1 MSEQI
6 ENILSSLPDRPG
18 IYQFFDK
25 EGLLLYIGK
34 AKSLRKRVSSY
45 FHKERHESGKT
56 AVLVRKIADIKTLV
70 VNTEMD
76 ALLLENSLIKK
87 HQPRYNVNLKDDK
100 TYPWICIKNE
110 RFPRIFSTRKMI
122 RDGSEYFGPY
132 TPVRMIN
139 TLLELISK
147 VHKLRN
153 CNYTLSEE
161 NIEKK
166 KFKVCL
172 EFHMGNCKGPCAGLQ
187 SQESYDESIRE
198 IRLILKGNINLVI
211 QHLKDL
217 MADYSEKFDFENA
230 HQIKEKIELL
240 EKFKSKSVVVNPSIH
255 NTDVFSI
262 VMEEDTAFVNYL
274 RIMNGS
280 IIQGH
285 TIELKRKLDESPQE
299 LLEIAI
305 ADMRTRFHSDST
317 EIIVPFEMDVEM
329 ENVNFTIPKIGD
341 KKHLLSLSESNVKN
355 YLRERNLQLEKQN
368 PENRTLRLLEQ
379 IKKDLRL
386 TELPRRI
393 ECFDNSNIQGDYP
406 VAAMSVFING
416 KPAKKEYRYFNI
428 KTVEGPDDFASMEE
442 VIFRR
447 YKRMLDE
454 ALPLPQLIVIDGG
467 KGQLSAAMNSLE
479 KLGIRGK
486 MAVIGIAKRL
496 EEIYFPGDSVPL
508 YIDKKSETLRI
519 IQQLRDEVHRFGI
532 THHRNRRSKG
542 VVKTE
547 LSEINGIGQATAT
560 ELLRHFKSVKQIKEA
575 NLEALEKVVGKYRAL
590 KVFEYFNPGDNSL
603 DKISGKEDQLS

>member
-1 MSEQI
+1 MSDQI
-6 ENILSSLPDRPG
+6 DHILSSLPDSPG

-25 EGLLLYIGK
+25 EGMLLYIGK

-45 FHKERHESGKT
+45 FHKDRYESGKT

-110 RFPRIFSTRKMI
+110 RFPRVFSTRKVI

-139 TLLELISK
+139 TLLDLIAQL
-147 VHKLRN
+147 HKLRN
-153 CNYTLSEE
+153 CNYVLSKE

-172 EFHMGNCKGPCAGLQ
+172 EYHMGNCKGPCAGLQ
-187 SQESYDESIRE
+187 DQEDYDESIRQ
-198 IRLILKGNINLVI
+198 IRHILKGNINMVI

-217 MADYSEKFDFENA
+217 MLGFSESFDFENA
-230 HQIKEKIELL
+230 QITKEKIELL

-255 NTDVFSI
+255 NTDVYSI
-262 VMEEDTAFVNYL
+262 IMEDDTAYVNFL
-274 RIMNGS
+274 RIMSGS

-285 TIELKRKLDESPQE
+285 TIELKRKLDETAEE

-305 ADMRTRFHSDST
+305 ADFRTRFQSDST
-317 EIIVPFEMDVEM
+317 EIIVPFELEM
-329 ENVNFTIPKIGD
+329 EIETVSFTIPKIGD
-341 KKHLLSLSESNVKN
+341 KKHLLTLSESNVKN
-355 YLRERNLQLEKQN
+355 YLREKNLQLEKQN
-368 PENRTLRLLEQ
+368 PENRTLRTLEQ
-379 IKKDLRL
+379 LKKDLRL

-393 ECFDNSNIQGDYP
+393 ECFDNSNIQGDYA
-406 VAAMSVFING
+406 VAAMSVFVNA
-416 KPAKKEYRYFNI
+416 KPAKKEYRHYNI

-442 VIFRR
+442 VIYRR
-447 YKRMLDE
+447 YKRMIEE

-479 KLGIRGK
+479 KLGLRGK
-486 MAVIGIAKRL
+486 MAIIGIAKKL

-508 YIDKKSETLRI
+508 YIDKKSESLRI

-547 LSEINGIGQATAT
+547 LSQIKGIGETT
-560 ELLRHFKSVKQIKEA
+560 SSDLLRHFKSVKQIREA
-575 NLEALEKVVGKYRAL
+575 TVEELTEVIGKSKAEKV
-590 KVFEYFNPGDNSL
+590 FQYFNPSGMDNSV
-603 DKISGKEDQLS
+603 GE

>member
-6 ENILSSLPDRPG
+6 DHILSSLPDRPG

-25 EGLLLYIGK
+25 DGSLLYIGK
-34 AKSLRKRVSSY
+34 AKSLKKRVSSY

-56 AVLVRKIADIKTLV
+56 AVLVKKIADIKTLV

-110 RFPRIFSTRKMI
+110 RFPRVFSTCRMI

-132 TPVRMIN
+132 TPVRMIH
-139 TLLELISK
+139 TLLELISA

-153 CNYTLSEE
+153 CNYNLSEE
-161 NIEKK
+161 NISKN

-172 EFHMGNCKGPCAGLQ
+172 EYHMGNCKGPCAGLQ
-187 SQESYDESIRE
+187 TQSDYDESIKQ
-198 IRLILKGNINLVI
+198 IRHILKGNINIVI

-217 MADYSEKFDFENA
+217 MLTYSENVDYENA
-230 HQIKEKIELL
+230 HLTKEKIELL

-255 NTDVFSI
+255 NTDVYSI
-262 VMEEDTAFVNYL
+262 ITEDDTAYVNFL
-274 RIMNGS
+274 RIMSGS

-285 TIELKRKLDESPQE
+285 TIELKRKLDETPEE

-305 ADMRTRFHSDST
+305 GDLRTRFQSDST
-317 EIIVPFEMDVEM
+317 EIIVPFEMEM
-329 ENVNFTIPKIGD
+329 ELENTSFTVPKIGD
-341 KKHLLSLSESNVKN
+341 KKHLLALSESNVKN
-355 YLRERNLQLEKQN
+355 YLREKNLQLEKQN
-368 PENRTLRLLEQ
+368 PENRTLRVLEQ
-379 IKKDLRL
+379 LKKDLRL

-393 ECFDNSNIQGDYP
+393 ECFDNSNIQGDFP
-406 VAAMSVFING
+406 VAAMSVFINA
-416 KPAKKEYRYFNI
+416 KPAKKEYRHFNI

-447 YKRMLDE
+447 YKRMIDE

-467 KGQLSAAMNSLE
+467 KGQLSAAITSLD
-479 KLGIRGK
+479 KLGLRGK
-486 MAVIGIAKRL
+486 MAIIGIAKRL
-496 EEIYFPGDSVPL
+496 EEIYFPGDSAPL
-508 YIDKKSETLRI
+508 YIDKKSESLRI
-519 IQQLRDEVHRFGI
+519 IQHLRDEVHRFGI
-532 THHRNRRSKG
+532 THHRKRRNKAT
-542 VVKTE
+542 VKTE
-547 LSEINGIGQATAT
+547 LSSIPGIGDATSAD
-560 ELLRHFKSVKQIKEA
+560 LLRQFKSVKQIKEA
-575 NLEALEKVVGKYRAL
+575 TFEELENAVGKSKAI
-590 KVFEYFNPGDNSL
+590 KVFEYFKS
-603 DKISGKEDQLS
+603 KK

>member
-6 ENILSSLPDRPG
+6 NQILSTLPDRPG
-18 IYQFFDK
+18 IYQFYDK
-25 EGLLLYIGK
+25 DGGLLYIGK
-34 AKSLRKRVSSY
+34 AKSLKKRVSSY

-110 RFPRIFSTRKMI
+110 RFPRVFSTRKMI

-139 TLLELISK
+139 TLLDLISHL
-147 VHKLRN
+147 HKLRN
-153 CNYTLSEE
+153 CNYVLSEE
-161 NIEKK
+161 NIDKK

-172 EFHMGNCKGPCAGLQ
+172 EYHMGNCKGPCAGLQ
-187 SQESYDESIRE
+187 EQDDYDESIRH
-198 IRLILKGNINLVI
+198 IRHILKGNINLVI

-217 MADYSEKFDFENA
+217 MTLFSDNFDYENA
-230 HQIKEKIELL
+230 QITKVKIELL

-262 VMEEDTAFVNYL
+262 IMEEDTGYVNFL
-274 RIMNGS
+274 KIMNGS

-285 TIELKRKLDESPQE
+285 TIELKRKLDESPEE

-305 ADMRTRFHSDST
+305 ADLRSRFHSDAP
-317 EIIVPFEMDVEM
+317 EIIVPIEMEIEM
-329 ENVNFTIPKIGD
+329 ENVKFHVPKIGD
-341 KKHLLSLSESNVKN
+341 KKHLLTLSESNVKN
-355 YLRERNLQLEKQN
+355 YLREKNLQLEKQN
-368 PENRTLRLLEQ
+368 PENRTLRVLEQ
-379 IKKDLRL
+379 MQKDLRL

-406 VAAMSVFING
+406 VAAMSAFINT
-416 KPAKKEYRYFNI
+416 KPAKKEYRHFNI

-447 YKRMLDE
+447 YKRMIDE

-467 KGQLSAAMNSLE
+467 KGQLSAALNSLD
-479 KLGIRGK
+479 KLGLRGK
-486 MAVIGIAKRL
+486 MAIIGVAKRL
-496 EEIYFPGDSVPL
+496 EEIYFPGDSAPL

-532 THHRNRRSKG
+532 THHRKRRSKG

-547 LSEINGIGQATAT
+547 LSSIDGIGESTSAD
-560 ELLRHFKSVKQIKEA
+560 LLRHFKSVKQIKEA
-575 NLEALEKVVGKYRAL
+575 KQEELEKVIGKSKGS
-590 KVFEYFNPGDNSL
+590 KVFNYFNAKANPDSEN
-603 DKISGKEDQLS
+603 

>member
-6 ENILSSLPDRPG
+6 DHILSSLPDRPG

-25 EGLLLYIGK
+25 DGSLLYIGK
-34 AKSLRKRVSSY
+34 AKSLKKRVSSY

-56 AVLVRKIADIKTLV
+56 AVLVKKIADIKTLV

-110 RFPRIFSTRKMI
+110 RFPRVFSTRRMI

-132 TPVRMIN
+132 TPVRMIH
-139 TLLELISK
+139 TLLELISA

-153 CNYTLSEE
+153 CNYNLSEE
-161 NIEKK
+161 NISKN

-172 EFHMGNCKGPCAGLQ
+172 EYHMGNCKGPCAGLQ
-187 SQESYDESIRE
+187 TQSDYDESIKQ
-198 IRLILKGNINLVI
+198 IRHILKGNINIVI

-217 MADYSEKFDFENA
+217 MLTYSENVDYENA
-230 HQIKEKIELL
+230 HLTKEKIELL

-255 NTDVFSI
+255 NTDVYSI
-262 VMEEDTAFVNYL
+262 ITEDDTAYVNFL
-274 RIMNGS
+274 RIMSGS

-285 TIELKRKLDESPQE
+285 TIELKRKLDETPEE

-305 ADMRTRFHSDST
+305 GDLRTRFQSDST
-317 EIIVPFEMDVEM
+317 EIIVPFEMEM
-329 ENVNFTIPKIGD
+329 ELENTSFTVPKIGD
-341 KKHLLSLSESNVKN
+341 KKHLLALSESNVKN
-355 YLRERNLQLEKQN
+355 YLREKNLQLEKQN
-368 PENRTLRLLEQ
+368 PENRTLRVLEQ
-379 IKKDLRL
+379 LKKDLRL

-393 ECFDNSNIQGDYP
+393 ECFDNSNIQGDFP
-406 VAAMSVFING
+406 VAAMSVFINA
-416 KPAKKEYRYFNI
+416 KPAKKEYRHFNI

-447 YKRMLDE
+447 YKRMIDE

-467 KGQLSAAMNSLE
+467 KGQLSAAITSLD
-479 KLGIRGK
+479 KLGLRGK
-486 MAVIGIAKRL
+486 MAIIGIAKRL
-496 EEIYFPGDSVPL
+496 EEIYFPGDSAPL
-508 YIDKKSETLRI
+508 YIDKKSESLRI
-519 IQQLRDEVHRFGI
+519 IQHLRDEVHRFGI
-532 THHRNRRSKG
+532 THHRKRRNKAT
-542 VVKTE
+542 VKTE
-547 LSEINGIGQATAT
+547 LSSIPGIGDATSAD
-560 ELLRHFKSVKQIKEA
+560 LLRQFKSVKQIKEA
-575 NLEALEKVVGKYRAL
+575 TFEELENAVGKSKAI
-590 KVFEYFNPGDNSL
+590 KVFEYFKS
-603 DKISGKEDQLS
+603 KK